1 MNPILLQFT
10 FIIGLLEAAPMV
22 LAAVGFTLIYRL
34 NGFVNV
40 AYSENLTIGAYTG
53 VVLNTMLGLG
63 FYVAI
68 IPAVLVSGLF
78 SVATYLLVFR
88 PAMRRGV
95 NKTELIIMSVGLS
108 FLIRYGLTMVF
119 GVLPYPFTHDRTFIR
134 FLNIGITDL
143 QIVCLIL
150 AALVSIFYLMFMFR
164 TNYGEKMR
172 ALSDNEQL
180 AKTSGINPLRVTIM
194 IWFMAGVAGGFA
206 GVFLGV
212 FSIVVPWLGWYEIL
226 FIMMI
231 TIIGGIGSVPGAIV
245 AGLATSILR
254 SGVTLMSDSYAG
266 AVTLLVLFIVALK
279 YQAVRKGGI
288 KT

>member
-40 AYSENLTIGAYTG
+40 TYAENLTIGAYTG
-53 VVLNTMLGLG
+53 VILNTMLGLG
-63 FYVAI
+63 FYASI
-68 IPAVLVSGLF
+68 LPAALFSGLF
-78 SVATYLLVFR
+78 SVVTYLLVFR

-108 FLIRYGLTMVF
+108 FLIRYGITMVL
-119 GVLPYPFTHDRTFIR
+119 GVTVYSFTHRVTFIR
-134 FLNIGITDL
+134 FLGIGITDL
-143 QIVCLIL
+143 QIVCIIL
-150 AALVSIFYLMFMFR
+150 AALVSIFFLMFMFK

-180 AKTSGINPLRVTIM
+180 AKTSGINPFRVTIL

-206 GVFLGV
+206 GVFLGA
-212 FSIVVPWLGWYEIL
+212 FSIVVPWLGWYQIL

-231 TIIGGIGSVPGAIV
+231 TIVGGVGSVPGAIV
-245 AGLATSILR
+245 AGLVTSVLSSGITLVSNSYTAAT
-254 SGVTLMSDSYAG
+254 
-266 AVTLLVLFIVALK
+266 TLLVLFIAALK
-279 YQAVRKGGI
+279 YQAVRKGGF